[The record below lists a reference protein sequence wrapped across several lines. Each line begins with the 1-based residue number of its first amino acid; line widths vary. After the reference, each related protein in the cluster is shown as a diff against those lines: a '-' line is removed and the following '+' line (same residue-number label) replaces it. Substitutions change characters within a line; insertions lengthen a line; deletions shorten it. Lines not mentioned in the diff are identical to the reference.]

1 MSAKKM
7 GLGRGLNT
15 LIPKAPI
22 VDEEDIEQVKK
33 KVSRSSKTKKKE
45 ETKKELTLPIDK
57 IEPNPDQPRN
67 QFDEDTLQELADS
80 IKQYGMLQPIL
91 VTPKDDFYEII
102 AGERR
107 WRAAKQAGLNEVP
120 VMIRKY
126 NENEIVEIALI
137 ENIQRDNLNPIEE
150 AMAYKRLMEEF
161 ELKQDEV
168 ATKVSKSRA
177 SITNSL
183 RLLKLD
189 PRVQKMLEEEM
200 ISTGH
205 ARALLAISNKDKQ
218 YEIAQK
224 VFDEKLSVRDIEK
237 LVKDLKKIKKNKK
250 EEKKSINDM
259 IIEEAVKQF
268 KEGKIQNSLDVES
281 YLDGLLQ
288 PLMQKLLDAELDN
301 HLEYSKYEH
310 RKNEKK
316 NFRNGYC
323 KTKKVKTKYGNILVK
338 TPRDRNSKFEPKIIE
353 KGQTK
358 LTGFEEKCIA
368 LYAKGVSF
376 RDIEQ
381 TLKDIYGIKINK
393 DEICRLIS

>member
-1 MSAKKM
+1 MTK
-7 GLGRGLNT
+7 
-15 LIPKAPI
+15 
-22 VDEEDIEQVKK
+22 EDVEQVKK

-205 ARALLAISNKDKQ
+205 AKSFISN
-218 YEIAQK
+218 
-224 VFDEKLSVRDIEK
+224 
-237 LVKDLKKIKKNKK
+237 LK
-250 EEKKSINDM
+250 
-259 IIEEAVKQF
+259 
-268 KEGKIQNSLDVES
+268 
-281 YLDGLLQ
+281 
-288 PLMQKLLDAELDN
+288 
-301 HLEYSKYEH
+301 
-310 RKNEKK
+310 
-316 NFRNGYC
+316 
-323 KTKKVKTKYGNILVK
+323 
-338 TPRDRNSKFEPKIIE
+338 
-353 KGQTK
+353 
-358 LTGFEEKCIA
+358 
-368 LYAKGVSF
+368 
-376 RDIEQ
+376 
-381 TLKDIYGIKINK
+381 
-393 DEICRLIS
+393 